1 MQLPRE
7 KGHPVP
13 AQPPRVIHVIT
24 RMILGG
30 AQEDTLV
37 TVEGLRNSGAYEV
50 GIITGPET
58 GAEGELL
65 SEARARGIPLLIV
78 PEMRRSV
85 RPELDAAAYLRLRR
99 VFRYFRPRVV
109 HSHSSKAGVLARL
122 AARAA
127 GVPVVVHTIHGLA
140 FHRYGS
146 ALANC
151 VYVAAERVAARA
163 ADALVSCA
171 DVMTRVCLAEGIG
184 RADQF
189 VTTFSGMDVAAYTG
203 ADPARRA
210 RVRRELGF
218 MENDLVIAKVARIAE
233 LKGHGM
239 VLEAAAQVLRSV
251 PEAKFLFVGDGD
263 LRAEVER
270 KARSHLPPGVVVFTG
285 LVPPARVPELV
296 AASDML
302 VHASLREGL
311 PRVLPQ
317 ALLSARPVVTFD
329 LDGAP
334 EVVKTGETGV
344 LVEAGDVPG
353 LARGII
359 ELALDPAKRHA
370 YGEEGRRRCIEPFS
384 ARTMVV
390 QTDRLYRELLA
401 RKGLPAPPPLGG

>member
-1 MQLPRE
+1 MADP
-7 KGHPVP
+7 P
-13 AQPPRVIHVIT
+13 ARVIHVIT

-37 TVEGLRNSGAYEV
+37 TVDGLRKSGAYEV

-65 SEARARGIPLLIV
+65 SEVRARGIPLLVI
-78 PEMRRSV
+78 PEMRRAV
-85 RPELDAAAYLRLRR
+85 RPALDALAYLRLRR
-99 VFRYFRPRVV
+99 ILRYLRPSVV

-146 ALANC
+146 ALRNR

-163 ADALVSCA
+163 ADAIVSCA

-184 RADQF
+184 RPEQF
-189 VTTFSGMDVAAYTG
+189 VTTFSGMDVAAYTE
-203 ADPARRA
+203 ADPATRT

-218 MENDLVIAKVARIAE
+218 TEDDFVIVKVARIAE

-239 VLEAAAQVLRSV
+239 VLEAAEEVLRSV
-251 PEAKFLFVGDGD
+251 PEAKFLFVGDGN
-263 LRAEVER
+263 LRAGIER
-270 KARSHLPPGVVVFTG
+270 EARSRLPPGAVVFTG
-285 LVPPARVPELV
+285 LVPPARVPELI

-311 PRVLPQ
+311 PRVLAQ
-317 ALLSARPVVTFD
+317 ALLSAKPVVTFD

-344 LVEAGDVPG
+344 LVEAGDVRG
-353 LARGII
+353 LGRAII
-359 ELALDPAKRHA
+359 ELALDPRKRRA
-370 YGEEGRRRCIEPFS
+370 YGDEGCRRCVEPFS
-384 ARTMVV
+384 ARTMVA
-390 QTDRLYRELLA
+390 QTDGLYRELLA
-401 RKGLPAPPPLGG
+401 RKGLPAPLPLEE